1 MKKIIVWIML
11 SLILQTTG
19 LYILNNFVF
28 ITSSEFKSKK
38 INVNKYTSD
47 DIKGNIPS
55 GVKNANLSYDGKY
68 ITYLK
73 EKTLNIEDT
82 KTGNSNE
89 FKTED
94 NEVVMSYTWLNNRNI
109 IAIVEKVKKDGKE
122 KLQLITYDVKND
134 SKTFV
139 QDICKFKENFEV
151 ENITTSVLTG
161 VYYIHINKNRL
172 QSTVYRIDRNDDLSE
187 IDINAEVIGNM
198 KVIPH
203 EDRLVY
209 QNKINNKIFATTPN
223 KQLNF
228 NSNSK
233 LTLLDIDKN
242 DVIYVG
248 EIDGDNIT
256 NVLYGKLNEDVLAWK
271 KLNFDSPINKDQIF
285 FNDENQILTNNNL
298 EGSVKNLINGHKVE
312 YNGKF
317 IQIIKDF
324 IVSVDGDGKLIYTP
338 YKDVL

>member
-55 GVKNANLSYDGKY
+55 GVNNINLSYDGKY

-94 NEVVMSYTWLNNRNI
+94 NEVVMCYTWLNNRNI
-109 IAIVEKVKKDGKE
+109 IAIVEKVKKDEKE

-139 QDICKFKENFEV
+139 QDICNFKKNLEV

-161 VYYIHINKNRL
+161 VYYIHINKNRI
-172 QSTVYRIDRNDDLSE
+172 QSTVYRIDRNNDLSQ
-187 IDINAEVIGNM
+187 IDINAEVIGNI

-228 NSNSK
+228 NSNK

-242 DVIYVG
+242 DMIYVG

-256 NVLYGKLNEDVLAWK
+256 SVLYGKLNEDILTWK
-271 KLNFDSPINKDQIF
+271 KLNIDSTINKDQIF

-298 EGSVKNLINGHKVE
+298 EGSVKNLINGNKVE

-324 IVSVDGDGKLIYTP
+324 IVSVDGDGNLIYTP